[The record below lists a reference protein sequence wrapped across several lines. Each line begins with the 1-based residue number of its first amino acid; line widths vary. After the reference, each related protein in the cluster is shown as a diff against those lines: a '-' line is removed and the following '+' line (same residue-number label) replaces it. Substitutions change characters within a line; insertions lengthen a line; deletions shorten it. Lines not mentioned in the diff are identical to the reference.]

1 VGNATL
7 NLREQVKDV
16 LRSLAPHDIK
26 YNELVGE
33 GVDPYILQ
41 GLYDDLDP
49 RIVQAK
55 PSSPTNEVGQV
66 SVAQKTALHRTD
78 AVEGL
83 PARAFNDAGQGLQ
96 QATTTT
102 DTTSKLVPVNSEF
115 NSQTAL
121 DLPDAKKAPRS
132 VAVSTEKTPGA
143 ASSNVA
149 MERKDRI
156 AQLLAAKTGKTA
168 PPRLAPEKQ
177 PDIPAKIVESVS
189 PVEAAK
195 KPLSLP
201 EKPPLPSPEL
211 LIKPK
216 NKAQTDLIRQ
226 KMEALKKEALA
237 KSQVSGTANGASV
250 NPSPIP
256 TTPSFSVQP
265 QPSGSTGYVAEAGPS
280 GLASQIPG
288 LFMTSEASPSHP
300 NGTNGTTDH
309 AQTGMVNDRVSIK
322 STATSVSQGTSL
334 EFEEEFVRS
343 PGGQI
348 PPVRLPQ
355 KRPLASDSFEEPMPS
370 PKRPFGLKDSYD
382 KVEIV
387 VSDAESEG
395 EVEDVEME
403 LDEESDEEKQT
414 LDHPVIPSLSLRES
428 NIRNLPPLTGIP
440 PPRLIAQSASSIG
453 TPTSTAV
460 QTPGREKDKEELWRA
475 KHQEIELMR
484 KKIAE
489 MEERRKAK
497 QNATRPVSP
506 KAVGKPPLSVIR
518 TSLARPTQPSS
529 AGLADM
535 PVAAKAQLASD
546 ALQSPV
552 LAASR
557 PEDLLSTPSTPLYA
571 IKEPVKAEDLR
582 QQLLRRKATR
592 EATPSTA
599 EIEIRQTQ
607 LAQKRE
613 KLAALRREAE
623 KREAEILEEAKLL
636 EAQLQAGLDD
646 QEAYD
651 QQPRDLIGD
660 LKGDSNAR
668 DERPLESLQ
677 QTPSSGVDAGLGG
690 SPSAVKD
697 GDILRTEGLTGEAD
711 SRGSSA
717 DSSNVVRQA
726 AEDSDIPKSDAFSR
740 TLTSLAADIYAAKE
754 LQNASLDSRTD
765 QQVEMATVLQQGHSL
780 TMPVTESGRM
790 HIDPPSGVHED
801 KPVDEAGAGTVGSN
815 LVDEDGSVSMSDSGS
830 EDYEPAEPDQIG
842 DDQPENESE
851 LYEPAD
857 AAVPPHVTQPST
869 CKEDELAEPIEVDE
883 LSTENSPQSMS
894 PITKNRDPPILI
906 DDAEDGMQLT
916 EPDIFNKPQITSQS
930 RENESNDK
938 VRARA
943 SHLLQSNFTSRQI
956 PQPVSHFTP
965 YKTPRIYFKNFR
977 YHDHFPEMVSSGYKS
992 LTFSNNIDP
1001 RRPFCPTELAGQ
1013 ACEDPTC
1020 EEQHFRQ
1027 VALTGACN
1035 RSSQYLRVITAC
1047 DNAPLNLDRS

>member
-1 VGNATL
+1 MDNATL
-7 NLREQVKDV
+7 TLREQVKDA
-16 LRSLAPHDIK
+16 LRSLAPHDIR

-33 GVDPYILQ
+33 GVDPYLLQ

-49 RIVQAK
+49 RTVQAK
-55 PSSPTNEVGQV
+55 PPSPTDEVGQV
-66 SVAQKTALHRTD
+66 SVTQKTALHRTD

-83 PARAFNDAGQGLQ
+83 AVRASNDAGQGLQ

-102 DTTSKLVPVNSEF
+102 DTASKLVPVNSAF
-115 NSQTAL
+115 NSQIPS
-121 DLPDAKKAPRS
+121 DLPDANKAPRS
-132 VAVSTEKTPGA
+132 VAVSTETTPRA
-143 ASSNVA
+143 TSSNVA
-149 MERKDRI
+149 IERKDRI
-156 AQLLAAKTGKTA
+156 AQLLAAKTGKAA

-177 PDIPAKIVESVS
+177 PEISAKIVKSVS
-189 PVEAAK
+189 LVDPAK

-237 KSQVSGTANGASV
+237 KSQASGTANGASII
-250 NPSPIP
+250 SSLIP
-256 TTPSFSVQP
+256 TIPSFAVQP

-288 LFMTSEASPSHP
+288 LFLTNEASPSHP
-300 NGTNGTTDH
+300 NSTNGTTDH
-309 AQTGMVNDRVSIK
+309 AQTGKVNDRVSIE
-322 STATSVSQGTSL
+322 STATSVSQGTSQ
-334 EFEEEFVRS
+334 EFEDEFVHS

-348 PPVRLPQ
+348 LPVRLPQ

-370 PKRPFGLKDSYD
+370 PKRPFGLKDSHD
-382 KVEIV
+382 KIEIV

-414 LDHPVIPSLSLRES
+414 PGHAVILPLSLRES
-428 NIRNLPPLTGIP
+428 NIRNLPPLTDIP
-440 PPRLIAQSASSIG
+440 PPRLITQSANSTG

-489 MEERRKAK
+489 MEERRKVK

-506 KAVGKPPLSVIR
+506 KPAGKPSLSVIR

-529 AGLADM
+529 AGLAEM
-535 PVAAKAQLASD
+535 PVPAKAELASD

-557 PEDLLSTPSTPLYA
+557 PEDLPSTPSTPLYA

-592 EATPSTA
+592 EATPSSA

-623 KREAEILEEAKLL
+623 KREAEILEEARLL

-651 QQPRDLIGD
+651 EQPRNVIGD
-660 LKGDSNAR
+660 LKGESNAR
-668 DERPLESLQ
+668 DEKPLGSLQ
-677 QTPSSGVDAGLGG
+677 QTSASTLDAGVGG
-690 SPSAVKD
+690 SPRAVKD
-697 GDILRTEGLTGEAD
+697 GDIFRTEGSTGEAD

-717 DSSNVVRQA
+717 DSRDVVRQA
-726 AEDSDIPKSDAFSR
+726 AEDSDIANLDAFSR
-740 TLTSLAADIYAAKE
+740 TLTSLGVDIDAAKE
-754 LQNASLDSRTD
+754 LQNTSLDSRTD
-765 QQVEMATVLQQGHSL
+765 QQAEMVTLLQQGQSL
-780 TMPVTESGRM
+780 TMPVTESDRM
-790 HIDPPSGVHED
+790 HIDSLSGVHED
-801 KPVDEAGAGTVGSN
+801 EPMDEAGAGTVGSN
-815 LVDEDGSVSMSDSGS
+815 LLDEDGSVSMSDSGS

-857 AAVPPHVTQPST
+857 AAVPTHVTQLST
-869 CKEDELAEPIEVDE
+869 SKEGELAEPTEVDE
-883 LSTENSPQSMS
+883 LSTESSPQSTS
-894 PITKNRDPPILI
+894 SITKKSDPPILI
-906 DDAEDGMQLT
+906 DDAEVGMQLT

-930 RENESNDK
+930 RDEEISDK
-938 VRARA
+938 VRAR
-943 SHLLQSNFTSRQI
+943 SLHLILSNFTSRQV
-956 PQPVSHFTP
+956 PQPMSHFTP
-965 YKTPRIYFKNFR
+965 YKTPRSYFKNFR

-992 LTFSNNIDP
+992 LTWSNNIDP

-1035 RSSQYLRVITAC
+1035 RSS
-1047 DNAPLNLDRS
+1047 

>member
-1 VGNATL
+1 
-7 NLREQVKDV
+7 
-16 LRSLAPHDIK
+16 
-26 YNELVGE
+26 
-33 GVDPYILQ
+33 
-41 GLYDDLDP
+41 
-49 RIVQAK
+49 
-55 PSSPTNEVGQV
+55 
-66 SVAQKTALHRTD
+66 
-78 AVEGL
+78 
-83 PARAFNDAGQGLQ
+83 
-96 QATTTT
+96 
-102 DTTSKLVPVNSEF
+102 
-115 NSQTAL
+115 
-121 DLPDAKKAPRS
+121 
-132 VAVSTEKTPGA
+132 
-143 ASSNVA
+143 
-149 MERKDRI
+149 
-156 AQLLAAKTGKTA
+156 
-168 PPRLAPEKQ
+168 
-177 PDIPAKIVESVS
+177 
-189 PVEAAK
+189 
-195 KPLSLP
+195 
-201 EKPPLPSPEL
+201 
-211 LIKPK
+211 
-216 NKAQTDLIRQ
+216 
-226 KMEALKKEALA
+226 
-237 KSQVSGTANGASV
+237 
-250 NPSPIP
+250 
-256 TTPSFSVQP
+256 
-265 QPSGSTGYVAEAGPS
+265 
-280 GLASQIPG
+280 
-288 LFMTSEASPSHP
+288 
-300 NGTNGTTDH
+300 
-309 AQTGMVNDRVSIK
+309 
-322 STATSVSQGTSL
+322 
-334 EFEEEFVRS
+334 
-343 PGGQI
+343 
-348 PPVRLPQ
+348 
-355 KRPLASDSFEEPMPS
+355 
-370 PKRPFGLKDSYD
+370 
-382 KVEIV
+382 
-387 VSDAESEG
+387 
-395 EVEDVEME
+395 
-403 LDEESDEEKQT
+403 
-414 LDHPVIPSLSLRES
+414 
-428 NIRNLPPLTGIP
+428 
-440 PPRLIAQSASSIG
+440 
-453 TPTSTAV
+453 
-460 QTPGREKDKEELWRA
+460 
-475 KHQEIELMR
+475 
-484 KKIAE
+484 
-489 MEERRKAK
+489 
-497 QNATRPVSP
+497 
-506 KAVGKPPLSVIR
+506 
-518 TSLARPTQPSS
+518 
-529 AGLADM
+529 
-535 PVAAKAQLASD
+535 
-546 ALQSPV
+546 
-552 LAASR
+552 
-557 PEDLLSTPSTPLYA
+557 
-571 IKEPVKAEDLR
+571 
-582 QQLLRRKATR
+582 
-592 EATPSTA
+592 
-599 EIEIRQTQ
+599 
-607 LAQKRE
+607 
-613 KLAALRREAE
+613 
-623 KREAEILEEAKLL
+623 LL

-668 DERPLESLQ
+668 DERPLESLR

-726 AEDSDIPKSDAFSR
+726 AEDSDIAKSDAFSR

-765 QQVEMATVLQQGHSL
+765 QQVEMATVLRQGHSL

-830 EDYEPAEPDQIG
+830 EDYEPAEPHQIG

-1035 RSSQYLRVITAC
+1035 GSSQYLRVITAC